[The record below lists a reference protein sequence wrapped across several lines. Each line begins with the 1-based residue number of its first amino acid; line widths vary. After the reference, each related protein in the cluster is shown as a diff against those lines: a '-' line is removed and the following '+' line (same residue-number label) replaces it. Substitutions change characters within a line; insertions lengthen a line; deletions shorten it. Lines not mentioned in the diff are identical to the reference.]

1 MDITTYKELFMPT
14 VSDFQSVIN
23 SISASIPSSGTTTP
37 AIDLG
42 GTSLVGI
49 QLPAA
54 FTGTS
59 ISFTVATTLSG
70 TYQGVI
76 DGSGTALS
84 KTIAAGKYLML
95 DPSEFA
101 GIQFLKI
108 VSSATEA
115 AQRDLILITRP
126 V

>member
-1 MDITTYKELFMPT
+1 MPT
-14 VSDFQSVIN
+14 VSDFQSVITTLTA
-23 SISASIPSSGTTTP
+23 SISASGTTTP
-37 AIDLG
+37 AMDLG
-42 GTSLVGI
+42 GTTLLGI

-59 ISFTVATTLSG
+59 ISFQAATALGG
-70 TYQGVI
+70 TYQVVI
-76 DGSGTALS
+76 DGSGSVVS
-84 KTIAAGKYLML
+84 KTVAQGKHLML

-101 GIQFLKI
+101 GLQFIKI

-115 AQRDLILITRP
+115 AQRDLVLISRP

>member
-1 MDITTYKELFMPT
+1 MPT

-23 SISASIPSSGTTTP
+23 SIAATIPASGTTTA

-49 QLPAA
+49 QLPAS
-54 FTGTS
+54 FTGTGL
-59 ISFTVATTLSG
+59 SFQVATTLSG

-76 DGSGTALS
+76 DGSGTTLL

-108 VSSATEA
+108 VSNATEA
-115 AQRDLILITRP
+115 AQRDLTLITRP